1 MVETPV
7 FSKAAVAAPHH
18 LAAETGKALLG
29 EGANAIEAMIGMAA
43 TIAVVYPHMNAIGGD
58 GFWLIREPSGKVLYI
73 EACGP
78 AGSGATIERYRELGY
93 DAIPARGP
101 LAAVT
106 VPGTIGGWQM
116 AQEIAQAVGGK
127 LPRTDLMHDAISLAR
142 DGYKQSKTEGVARPF
157 EFAVLCEAPGFA
169 ETYLV
174 DGKIPPAGTLRHNLK
189 LADTLDHLALSGF
202 EDFYRGD
209 IGRELATDM
218 EKLGIG
224 ITRSDLETYHAMRR
238 EPLQLKLPGRTHYN
252 APPPTQGL
260 ASLMI
265 LGIFDRLGIKEA
277 ESFAHIHA
285 LVEASKRALAI
296 RDRVCTDFDA
306 LTVDPDAYLC
316 LDAFEREVS
325 KIDMKRAA
333 SLPLPP
339 GAGDTIW
346 MGAIDASGRAV
357 SFIQSIY
364 WEYGSGCVLPRTGV
378 DLQNRGISFSLDPK
392 AINPLTPG
400 RRPFH
405 TLNPA
410 LTVFDDG
417 RVLSYGSMGGD
428 GQPQF
433 QAQVMTRILFGE
445 GLAGAVEAPRFLFG
459 KTWGNATTTLKLE
472 PRFDSRLF
480 EQLEK
485 AGHEIEILSE
495 PYASDV
501 GHAGALMHFP
511 NKRVEATHDP
521 RSDGG
526 AAGV

>member
-1 MVETPV
+1 MIDTPV

-18 LAAETGKALLG
+18 LAAQTGKALLA
-29 EGANAIEAMIGMAA
+29 EGANAIEAMLGMAA
-43 TIAVVYPHMNAIGGD
+43 TIAVVYPHMNGIGGD

-73 EACGP
+73 EACGF
-78 AGSGATIERYRELGY
+78 AGSEATIERYRELGY
-93 DAIPARGP
+93 DSIPARGP
-101 LAAVT
+101 LAALT
-106 VPGTIGGWQM
+106 VPGTLGGWQL
-116 AQEIAQAVGGK
+116 ALEIAQAVGGRV
-127 LPRTDLMHDAISLAR
+127 PRSDLLHDAIDLAR
-142 DGYKQSKTEGVARPF
+142 NGYAQSKTEAAAQPF
-157 EFAVLCEAPGFA
+157 EFAALCDAPGFA
-169 ETYLV
+169 ESFLV
-174 DGKIPPAGTLRHNLK
+174 DGKIPPEGTLRRNVK
-189 LADTLDHLALSGF
+189 LADTLDHLAKAGF

-209 IGRELATDM
+209 IGRELAADM
-218 EKLGIG
+218 EKLGNG
-224 ITRSDLETYHAMRR
+224 VTRADLERYAAVRR
-238 EPLQLKLPGRTHYN
+238 EPLSLRLPGRTHYN

-265 LGIFDRLGIKEA
+265 LGIFNQLDVKEA
-277 ESFAHIHA
+277 ESFAHIHG

-316 LDAFEREVS
+316 LDAFQREAS
-325 KIDMKRAA
+325 KISMTRAA
-333 SLPLPP
+333 SFPLPP
-339 GAGDTIW
+339 EEGDTIW
-346 MGAIDASGRAV
+346 MGAIDAQGRAV

-378 DLQNRGISFSLDPK
+378 NLQNRGISFSLDPK
-392 AINPLTPG
+392 ARNPLRPG

-405 TLNPA
+405 TLNPP

-459 KTWGNATTTLKLE
+459 KTWGDATTTLKLE
-472 PRFDSRLF
+472 PRFDGRLF

-485 AGHEIEILSE
+485 AGHDIEIFE
-495 PYASDV
+495 APYVSRV
-501 GHAGALMHFP
+501 GHAGALMRSIKG
-511 NKRVEATHDP
+511 NVEATHDP

-526 AAGV
+526 AAGL